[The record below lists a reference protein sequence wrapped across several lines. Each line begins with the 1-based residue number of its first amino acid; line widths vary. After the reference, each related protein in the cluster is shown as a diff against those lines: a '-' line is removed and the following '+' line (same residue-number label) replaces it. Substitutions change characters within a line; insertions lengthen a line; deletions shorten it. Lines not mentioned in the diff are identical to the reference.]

1 MRIPYI
7 PVYAYMLVDNKIVV
21 GNWSAMYVGD
31 NTYRIF
37 YGKQKSKD
45 YYNIN
50 EANMEKIQYD
60 MIHLHIVFLSF
71 NNNDELKFIN
81 TSLSLFEENLSKE
94 KYNLDRLNEMI
105 DTENYYCN
113 KQTTME
119 MILNTTGRIKNISK
133 RIKLFN
139 KLKGQYNE
147 HN

>member
-7 PVYAYMLVDNKIVV
+7 PVYAYTLINNEIVV
-21 GNWSAMYVGD
+21 YNWEAMYVGD
-31 NTYRIF
+31 NKYRIF
-37 YGKQKSKD
+37 CGKKRSRD
-45 YYNIN
+45 YYNIS
-50 EANMEKIQYD
+50 EPYIEKLQFD
-60 MIHLHIVFLSF
+60 LTLLQIVLVSF

-81 TSLSLFEENLSKE
+81 MSLSSLEENLSKE
-94 KYNLDRLNEMI
+94 KYNLDRLKEML
-105 DTENYYCN
+105 DTEHYYCN
-113 KQTTME
+113 MQTTKE